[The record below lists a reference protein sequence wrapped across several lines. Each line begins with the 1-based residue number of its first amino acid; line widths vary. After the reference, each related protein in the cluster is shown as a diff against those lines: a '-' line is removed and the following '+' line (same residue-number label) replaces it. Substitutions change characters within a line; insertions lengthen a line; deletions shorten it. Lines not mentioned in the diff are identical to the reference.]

1 MSCELKTHAIDKKR
15 FLQLIEFQKILSIE
29 FNNIS
34 LLDMA
39 FVHSSSSKF
48 DNNERFEFLGDSVLG
63 LVASDE
69 LYKKLKYSNEGV
81 LAKMKSVVVCEE
93 TLSKIGFHFGFE
105 KYLYLGK
112 GEEKTG
118 GRKKKTIIADTV
130 EAVIGAYYIDSG
142 FKKAKKLVLL
152 LICDFISSVI
162 ENKAWYDYKS
172 LLQTFLQ
179 RTYNSIPIYNIDRVE
194 GPDHNHTFWVQVTAA
209 GDVYGPSQGKSKK
222 EAEQVVAKLAYE
234 ALCNR

>member
-1 MSCELKTHAIDKKR
+1 MACMSCELKTHAIDKKR

-142 FKKAKKLVLL
+142 FKK
-152 LICDFISSVI
+152 S
-162 ENKAWYDYKS
+162 
-172 LLQTFLQ
+172 
-179 RTYNSIPIYNIDRVE
+179 
-194 GPDHNHTFWVQVTAA
+194 
-209 GDVYGPSQGKSKK
+209 
-222 EAEQVVAKLAYE
+222 
-234 ALCNR
+234 

>member
-1 MSCELKTHAIDKKR
+1 M
-15 FLQLIEFQKILSIE
+15 LIILI
-29 FNNIS
+29 
-34 LLDMA
+34 L
-39 FVHSSSSKF
+39 
-48 DNNERFEFLGDSVLG
+48 VL
-63 LVASDE
+63 
-69 LYKKLKYSNEGV
+69 
-81 LAKMKSVVVCEE
+81 
-93 TLSKIGFHFGFE
+93 
-105 KYLYLGK
+105 
-112 GEEKTG
+112 
-118 GRKKKTIIADTV
+118 
-130 EAVIGAYYIDSG
+130 
-142 FKKAKKLVLL
+142 KKAKKLVLL